1 TEMHTPYSSWK
12 RLLSF
17 FNGFTAISGVI
28 LIGRGIYGSF
38 RGAVLTRVLA
48 LSSAYLLHVG
58 SLCPAMSCLTGLL
71 GFAGWSGATKG
82 SRDTLLFCF
91 LFMVIILIAEIPVV
105 LAFFPIVQ
113 EVALEHVFATLR
125 KNYNHSEPD
134 DYSAEWNL
142 VTGTGTFKLSSSL
155 Q

>member
-1 TEMHTPYSSWK
+1 MHTPYSSWK

-82 SRDTLLFCF
+82 TLSLPSLRVFQCF
-91 LFMVIILIAEIPVV
+91 LFMVIILIAEITVV

-113 EVALEHVFATLR
+113 EVALEHVF
-125 KNYNHSEPD
+125 PD

-142 VTGTGTFKLSSSL
+142 VTGTVSYLSQPLEKLKKKFF
-155 Q
+155 